1 MRLKALVVIGMMAA
15 LPAFGQGTINFATTP
30 AATGTPEGGKV
41 YIDTIGGT
49 PAEGTAYWAQ
59 LYADNAGTMTAVGAP
74 VNFRTGGAAGYVTA
88 SQVVVPWA
96 APGTEA
102 AVEVRAW
109 DAASGNSY
117 EAALGA
123 NGVVG
128 VSALLPNV
136 GPLGGT
142 PVGGLP
148 ITDPNLVGLTPFTI
162 TQVPEPSTLAL
173 LALGA
178 AGLMLRRRKQ

>member
-1 MRLKALVVIGMMAA
+1 MMAA

-30 AATGTPEGGKV
+30 AATQTEGGKV

-59 LYADNAGTMTAVGAP
+59 LYADNAGTMTAIGAP
-74 VNFRTGGAAGYVTA
+74 VNFRTGAAAGYVVA
-88 SQVVVPWA
+88 SQVAVPWA
-96 APGTEA
+96 APGTEV
-102 AVEVRAW
+102 AVQMKAW